1 MDWSLTA
8 DQRRWRDTARA
19 YATEVVAPA
28 APRLDAE
35 ADPAKSFSWEL
46 VDAASEYG
54 LRLAPLPAAFSG
66 GGTDFLTNAV
76 MLEEIAAADLGMS
89 VVLAQTWKFAQL
101 LMELGTTAQHE
112 RWLRRLVD
120 NRRGLMAAS
129 LTEPNGGS
137 DNVLPY
143 HGVDGGMQM
152 RADRVDGG
160 WILNGQKHYISN
172 ANRADTIIAFART
185 QPDLPVRS
193 GVTMFIVPADSPQV
207 RFGTVHDKLGERLAN
222 NSEIFYENTFVP
234 DEDLLGQENEGLA
247 DVARLLRGS
256 NAYAAAC
263 TLGVAR
269 SAFNRALQYTSKR
282 VQGGR
287 PVLDHDDIGVQFAE
301 MYSQLE
307 SARTYV
313 FRAAWAADHAKQFD
327 PKMAAMPKLLASQVA
342 FDVTRA
348 SLEMFG
354 GSGVMRE
361 TGMEKLLRDATIF
374 LHSDGTNTVMRKKIA
389 ADLRARVSVAS
400 GNGALDTLWDW

>member
-35 ADPAKSFSWEL
+35 PDPEKAFSWAL

-54 LRLAPLPAAFSG
+54 LRLAPLPPAFG
-66 GGTDFLTNAV
+66 GGATDFLTNAV

-101 LMELGTTAQHE
+101 LMELGTADQHE
-112 RWLRRLVD
+112 RWLRRLME

-143 HGVDGGMQM
+143 AGVDGGMQM
-152 RADRVDGG
+152 RAEKVDGG

-172 ANRADTIIAFART
+172 SNRADSIIAFART
-185 QPDLPVRS
+185 RPELPVRS

-207 RFGTVHDKLGERLAN
+207 RFGVVHDKLGERLAN
-222 NSEIFYENTFVP
+222 NSEIFYENVFVP
-234 DEDLLGQENEGLA
+234 DEDRLGQENEGLA

-269 SAFNRALQYTSKR
+269 TAFGRALQYTARR
-282 VQGGR
+282 VQGGK

-313 FRAAWAADHAKQFD
+313 FRAAWAADHSKQFD
-327 PKMAAMPKLLASQVA
+327 PKMAAMPKLLASQVS
-342 FDVTRA
+342 FEVTRG
-348 SLEMFG
+348 SFEMFG
-354 GSGVMRE
+354 GSAVMRDV
-361 TGMEKLLRDATIF
+361 GMEKLLRDSTVF

-389 ADLRARVSVAS
+389 ADLRSRAATADGS
-400 GNGALDTLWDW
+400 GALAGLWDW

>member
-28 APRLDAE
+28 APALDAE
-35 ADPAKSFSWEL
+35 ANPEKSFSWEL
-46 VDAASEYG
+46 VDAATKYG
-54 LRLAPLPAAFSG
+54 LRLAPLPPEYGG
-66 GGTDFLTNAV
+66 GGTDFLTNAL
-76 MLEEIAAADLGMS
+76 MLEEIAAADLGTS

-101 LMELGTTAQHE
+101 LMELGTADQRE
-112 RWLRRLVD
+112 RWLRRLMA
-120 NRRGLMAAS
+120 NPRGLMAAS
-129 LTEPNGGS
+129 LTEPQGGS

-143 HGVDGGMQM
+143 AGVDGGMQM
-152 RADRVDGG
+152 RAERVDGG
-160 WILNGQKHYISN
+160 WVLNGQKHYISN
-172 ANRADTIIAFART
+172 ANRADTLIAFART
-185 QPDLPVRS
+185 RPDLPVRS
-193 GVTMFIVPADSPQV
+193 GVTMFIVPADSPEV
-207 RFGTVHDKLGERLAN
+207 RFGIVHDKLGERLAN

-234 DEDLLGQENEGLA
+234 DADVLGEEDGGLA

-269 SAFNRALQYTSKR
+269 TAFTRALRYTAER
-282 VQGGR
+282 VQGGK
-287 PVLDHDDIGVQFAE
+287 PVLEHDDIGVQFAE

-307 SARTYV
+307 MARTYV
-313 FRAAWAADHAKQFD
+313 FRAAWAADHPEAFD
-327 PKMAAMPKLLASQVA
+327 PKMAAVPKLVASQIA
-342 FDVTRA
+342 FEVTRG

-361 TGMEKLLRDATIF
+361 TGMEKLMRDATIF

-389 ADLRARVSVAS
+389 ADLRNRT
-400 GNGALDTLWDW
+400 NGALDGLWDW

>member
-19 YATEVVAPA
+19 YATEAVAPV
-28 APRLDAE
+28 APQLDAE
-35 ADPAKSFSWEL
+35 PDPEKSFSWAL

-54 LRLAPLPAAFSG
+54 LRLAPLPPEYGG

-76 MLEEIAAADLGMS
+76 MLEEIAAADLGTS

-101 LMELGTTAQHE
+101 LMELGTADQHE
-112 RWLRRLVD
+112 RWLRRLTD
-120 NRRGLMAAS
+120 NPRGLMAAS

-143 HGVDGGMQM
+143 AGVDGGMQM
-152 RADRVDGG
+152 RAEKVDGG
-160 WILNGQKHYISN
+160 WVLNGEKCYISN
-172 ANRADTIIAFART
+172 SNRADSIIAFART
-185 QPDLPVRS
+185 NPAEPVRT
-193 GVTMFIVPADSPQV
+193 GVSMFIVPADSPQV
-207 RFGTVHDKLGERLAN
+207 SYGPVCDKLGERLAN
-222 NSEIFYENTFVP
+222 NAAIFYDNVFVP
-234 DEDLLGQENEGLA
+234 DGDLLGRENEGLA

-269 SAFNRALQYTSKR
+269 AAFNRALRYTADR

-287 PVLDHDDIGVQFAE
+287 RVLEHDDIGVQFAE

-313 FRAAWAADHAKQFD
+313 FRAAWAADHAKDFD

-342 FDVTRA
+342 FEVTRG

-361 TGMEKLLRDATIF
+361 TGMEKLMRDATIF

-389 ADLRARVSVAS
+389 ADLRARAN
-400 GNGALDTLWDW
+400 GNGALDALWDF

>member
-1 MDWSLTA
+1 MEWSLTA

-28 APRLDAE
+28 APALDAE
-35 ADPAKSFSWEL
+35 ADPEKSFSWAL

-54 LRLAPLPAAFSG
+54 LRLAPLPPEFGG

-76 MLEEIAAADLGMS
+76 MLEEIAAADLGTS

-101 LMELGTTAQHE
+101 LMELGTADQHE
-112 RWLRRLVD
+112 RWLRRLMQ

-143 HGVDGGMQM
+143 AGVDGGMQM
-152 RADRVDGG
+152 RAEKVDGG
-160 WILNGQKHYISN
+160 WVLNGQKVYISN
-172 ANRADTIIAFART
+172 SNRADSIIAFART
-185 QPDLPVRS
+185 NPNEPVRT
-193 GVTMFIVPADSPQV
+193 GVSMFIVPGDSPQV
-207 RFGTVHDKLGERLAN
+207 TFGAVCDKLGERLAN
-222 NSEIFYENTFVP
+222 NAAIFYENVFVP
-234 DEDLLGQENEGLA
+234 DQDLLGRENEGLA

-269 SAFNRALQYTSKR
+269 AAFGRALRYTAER

-287 PVLDHDDIGVQFAE
+287 RVIDHDDIGVQFAE

-313 FRAAWAADHAKQFD
+313 FRAAWAADNAKAFD

-361 TGMEKLLRDATIF
+361 TGMEKLMRDATIF

-389 ADLRARVSVAS
+389 ADLRARAA
-400 GNGALDTLWDW
+400 GNGALDALWDW

>member
-1 MDWSLTA
+1 MEWSLTA

-28 APRLDAE
+28 APALDAE
-35 ADPAKSFSWEL
+35 ADPEKSFSWAL

-54 LRLAPLPAAFSG
+54 LRLAPLPPEFGG

-76 MLEEIAAADLGMS
+76 MLEEIAAADLGTS

-101 LMELGTTAQHE
+101 LMELGTADQHE
-112 RWLRRLVD
+112 RWLRRLMQ

-143 HGVDGGMQM
+143 AGVNGGMQM
-152 RADRVDGG
+152 RAEKVDGG
-160 WILNGQKHYISN
+160 WVLNGQKVYISN
-172 ANRADTIIAFART
+172 SNRADSIIAFART
-185 QPDLPVRS
+185 NPNEPVRT
-193 GVTMFIVPADSPQV
+193 GVSMFIVPGDSPQV
-207 RFGTVHDKLGERLAN
+207 TFGAVCDKLGERLAN
-222 NSEIFYENTFVP
+222 NAAIFYENVFVP
-234 DEDLLGQENEGLA
+234 DQDLLGRENEGLA

-269 SAFNRALQYTSKR
+269 AAFGRALRYTAER

-287 PVLDHDDIGVQFAE
+287 RVIDHDDIGVQFAE

-313 FRAAWAADHAKQFD
+313 FRAAWAADNAKAFD

-361 TGMEKLLRDATIF
+361 TGMEKLMRDATIF

-389 ADLRARVSVAS
+389 ADLRARAD
-400 GNGALDTLWDW
+400 GNGALDALWDW

>member
-1 MDWSLTA
+1 MDWMLSA
-8 DQRRWRDTARA
+8 EQRRWRDTARA
-19 YATEVVAPA
+19 YARAVVAPRA
-28 APRLDAE
+28 AELDARPDPE
-35 ADPAKSFSWEL
+35 AAFSWEL
-46 VDAASEYG
+46 VDAASDYG
-54 LRLAPLPAAFSG
+54 LRLAPLPPAFGG

-76 MLEEIAAADLGMS
+76 LLEEIAAADLGMS

-101 LMELGTTAQHE
+101 VMELGTADQHE
-112 RWLRRLVD
+112 RWLRRLGD

-129 LTEPNGGS
+129 LTEPQGGS

-143 HGVDGGMQM
+143 DGTDGGMQM
-152 RADRVDGG
+152 RARRVDGG
-160 WILNGQKHYISN
+160 WVLNGQKHYISN
-172 ANRADTIIAFART
+172 ANRAEVLIAFART
-185 QPDLPVRS
+185 RPDRPVRS

-207 RFGTVHDKLGERLAN
+207 RFGVVHDKLGERLAN
-222 NSEIFYENTFVP
+222 NAEIFYDDVFVP
-234 DEDLLGQENEGLA
+234 DDDLLGREDEGLA

-269 SAFNRALQYTSKR
+269 TAFERALAYTAGR

-287 PVLDHDDIGVQFAE
+287 PVLHHDDIGVAFAE
-301 MYSQLE
+301 MYARLE
-307 SARTYV
+307 MARTYV
-313 FRAAWAADHAKQFD
+313 FRAAWAADHAKPFD
-327 PKMAAMPKLLASQVA
+327 PKMAATPKLVASQIA
-342 FDVTRA
+342 FEVTRE

-389 ADLRARVSVAS
+389 ADLRARVDGDLTS
-400 GNGALDTLWDW
+400 LWDW

>member
-28 APRLDAE
+28 APMLDAE

-46 VDAASEYG
+46 VDAASDYA
-54 LRLAPLPAAFSG
+54 LRLAPLPPHFGG

-76 MLEEIAAADLGMS
+76 MLEEIAAADLGIS

-101 LMELGTTAQHE
+101 LMELGTPDQHE

-152 RADRVDGG
+152 RAERVDGG
-160 WILNGQKHYISN
+160 SVLNDQKHYISN

-185 QPDLPVRS
+185 QPDLPVRA

-207 RFGTVHDKLGERLAN
+207 RFGVVHDKLGERLAN
-222 NSEIFYENTFVP
+222 NSEIFYENVFVP
-234 DEDLLGQENEGLA
+234 DSDRLGQENEGLA

-256 NAYAAAC
+256 NAYAGAC

-269 SAFNRALQYTSKR
+269 TAFSRALQYTATR

-287 PVLDHDDIGVQFAE
+287 PVIEHDDIGVQFAE

-313 FRAAWAADHAKQFD
+313 FRAAWAADHAKEFD

-342 FDVTRA
+342 FEVTRG
-348 SLEMFG
+348 SFEMFG
-354 GSGVMRE
+354 GSAVMRE
-361 TGMEKLLRDATIF
+361 VGMEKLLRDSTIF

-389 ADLRARVSVAS
+389 ADLRSRAAVAS
-400 GNGALDTLWDW
+400 GDGALDTLWDW

>member
-35 ADPAKSFSWEL
+35 RDPEKGFSWEL

-54 LRLAPLPAAFSG
+54 LRLAPLPPAFGG

-76 MLEEIAAADLGMS
+76 MLEEIAAADLGTS

-101 LMELGTTAQHE
+101 LMELGTADQHE
-112 RWLRRLVD
+112 RWLRRLVE

-143 HGVDGGMQM
+143 AGVDGGMQM
-152 RADRVDGG
+152 RAERVAGG
-160 WILNGQKHYISN
+160 WVLNGEKCYISN
-172 ANRADTIIAFART
+172 SNRADSIIAFART
-185 QPDLPVRS
+185 DPGQPVRS

-207 RFGTVHDKLGERLAN
+207 SFGDVCDKLGERTAN
-222 NSEIFYENTFVP
+222 NAAIFYQNVFVP
-234 DEDLLGQENEGLA
+234 DEDLLGRENEGLA

-269 SAFNRALQYTSKR
+269 TAFSRALRYTAER

-287 PVLDHDDIGVQFAE
+287 RVIEHDDIGVQFAE

-313 FRAAWAADHAKQFD
+313 FRAAWAADHAKLFD

-361 TGMEKLLRDATIF
+361 TGMEKLMRDATIF

-389 ADLRARVSVAS
+389 ADLRARVD
-400 GNGALDTLWDW
+400 GNGALDALWDW